1 MENNTNTQAVDTTQI
16 DLTLNDLVQTL
27 DKAVKGL
34 KNHILPVEDEKTY
47 TKEQVLFVLKCFQ
60 ESMENSCEFELSGCP
75 EVEVDVDESC
85 GNMQISGSVM
95 GECDLSMLSEY
106 DYDIT
111 VEFDGVADHIL
122 LLEEFVARHE
132 QAMIGEQERRD
143 ALKEAQMRE
152 SHISQLEGNAYD
164 EAQND

>member
-27 DKAVKGL
+27 DSAVKGL

-47 TKEQVLFVLKCFQ
+47 TKEQVLFILECFK
-60 ESMENSCEFELSGCP
+60 ETMENSCEFNLTGCP
-75 EVEVDVDESC
+75 EVEIDVYESC
-85 GNMQISGSVM
+85 GNIEISGSTK
-95 GECDLSMLSEY
+95 GECDLSMLSDY

-111 VEFDGVADHIL
+111 VEFDGVSDHEL

-132 QAMIGEQERRD
+132 QAMMQEQKRRD
-143 ALKEAQMRE
+143 ELKEEQR
-152 SHISQLEGNAYD
+152 ISQLEGNAYE

>member
-27 DKAVKGL
+27 DNAVKGL

-60 ESMENSCEFELSGCP
+60 ETMENGCEFELSGCP
-75 EVEVDVDESC
+75 DVEVDIEESC
-85 GNMQISGSVM
+85 GNMQISGSAM
-95 GECDLSMLSEY
+95 GETDLSMLGDY
-106 DYDIT
+106 DYDIA
-111 VEFDGVADHIL
+111 VEFEGVSDHNF

-132 QAMIGEQERRD
+132 QAMIDEQKRRD
-143 ALKEAQMRE
+143 DLKEAQR
-152 SHISQLEGNAYD
+152 ISQLEGNAYE
-164 EAQND
+164 EAKND